1 MGLMRADLHA
11 KFLAIRDRALAKHA
25 EHLARIRRT
34 PQVTY
39 VDPAGHVRVLSSTP
53 RWKAL

>member
-1 MGLMRADLHA
+1 MRADLHA

-25 EHLARIRRT
+25 EHLAHLRAT
-34 PQVTY
+34 PKRTY
-39 VDPAGHVRVLSSTP
+39 VDAGGRTHCLSTTP